1 MSTYVSITI
10 SRYGKG
16 CSDLDHG
23 SMTIS
28 TTGGLQVYNHNL
40 TVQNAM
46 KEMTKLSKLLDKT
59 PTMEINQYNP
69 EISYLHLYGFID

>member
-10 SRYGKG
+10 SRYGRN
-16 CSDLDHG
+16 SDLDHG

-40 TVQNAM
+40 SVQNAM
-46 KEMTKLSKLLDKT
+46 KEMAKLSKLLDKI
-59 PTMEINQYNP
+59 PNRVYYILVQRDRKE
-69 EISYLHLYGFID
+69 G